1 MNIQTATRICFQ
13 KYADFTGR
21 ARRAEYWWF
30 ALAIFLISLVL
41 TVVDVTL
48 FEGVAEE
55 IGVFAT
61 IFGLATMIPSFA
73 VGARRLHDIG
83 RTGWW
88 QLLWLVPIV
97 GWLVLLYFLVK
108 RGDDGPNQF
117 GNDPIVD

>member
-21 ARRAEYWWF
+21 AQRAEYWWF

-41 TVVDVTL
+41 TIVDVAL
-48 FEGVAEE
+48 FEGAVED
-55 IGVFAT
+55 IGVFST

-73 VGARRLHDIG
+73 VGARRLHDIN

-88 QLLWLVPIV
+88 QLLWLVPVV
-97 GWLVLLYFLVK
+97 GWIVLLIFLVSK
-108 RGDDGPNQF
+108 GDVGENPH
-117 GNDPIVD
+117 GADPLT